1 MGRKKGKGN
10 EERGRGKEYKILSY
24 FKNDN
29 HDFAVTLQE
38 KNFFLK
44 KFKIKLTS
52 SNEIINKSY
61 LILRLTVH

>member
-29 HDFAVTLQE
+29 HGFAVTLQE
-38 KNFFLK
+38 KNFFFFI
-44 KFKIKLTS
+44 FKIKLTS
-52 SNEIINKSY
+52 SNEIRIKSY